1 MDVGGLVGREPG
13 KGRIDPVRRPLVMS
27 ADSVSSFSRFKGDNM
42 LRVQSAVGLLVLAF
56 LAWLLSENRRQVPWR
71 AVVGGVAG
79 QLAVAGVMLNV
90 SAAQRVFFLLHRAVQ
105 SVAEATEAGTSLVF
119 GYLGGGPLP
128 FEAANPGAAYILGF
142 RGLPLVIVMSA
153 LSSLLFYWNVIPVV
167 VRGLAWCLRRTT
179 GLGGAEA
186 LGTCANI
193 FVGMV
198 EAPLL
203 VRQYLE
209 TMSRSGLFTL
219 MTAGMATIAGTVMV
233 LYASLLEKT
242 IPGVMG
248 HLLVASIMSA
258 PAAVVVSKLMVPPGD
273 CPDGEPEPS
282 PTMRSEA
289 QSAMDAVTQGTVAGL
304 SLFLNIVAML
314 IVFVALVHL
323 GNLVLA
329 LVPSGEGEPW
339 TVQRILGLL
348 MAPFTWLMGVSWQ
361 ETLTAGRLMGVK
373 TILNEFLA
381 YLDLAT
387 VPDTDL
393 SMRSRLILTYALCGF
408 ANMGSLGIMIGGLG
422 AMAPSRRS
430 EVVSLGLRSIVAGTL
445 ATAMTGAV
453 IGILF

>member
-1 MDVGGLVGREPG
+1 
-13 KGRIDPVRRPLVMS
+13 
-27 ADSVSSFSRFKGDNM
+27 M
-42 LRVQSAVGLLVLAF
+42 LRLQSAFGLLALTF
-56 LAWLLSENRRQVPWR
+56 MAWVLSENRRRIPWR
-71 AVVGGVAG
+71 ATAGGLVL
-79 QLAVAGVMLNV
+79 QLAL
-90 SAAQRVFFLLHRAVQ
+90 AALMVRVPSVQGVFFLLHRAVQ
-105 SVAEATEAGTSLVF
+105 SLAEATEAGTSLVF
-119 GYLGGGPLP
+119 GYLGGGALP
-128 FEAANPGAAYILGF
+128 FEPANPGAVYILGF

-153 LSSLLFYWNVIPVV
+153 LSSLLFYWKVIPVV
-167 VRGLAWCLRRTT
+167 VRGLAWGLRRTT

-203 VRQYLE
+203 VRPYLE

-219 MTAGMATIAGTVMV
+219 MTSGMATIAGTVMV
-233 LYASLLEKT
+233 LYASVLEKT

-273 CPDGEPEPS
+273 PSDNGPEPS
-282 PTMRSEA
+282 PVMRSEA
-289 QSAMDAVTQGTVAGL
+289 RSAMDAVTQGTLAGL

-323 GNLVLA
+323 VNMVLG
-329 LVPSGEGEPW
+329 LLPSPTGEPW
-339 TVQRILGLL
+339 TVQRLLGFV
-348 MAPFTWLMGVSWQ
+348 MAPLTWLMGVSWK

-381 YLDLAT
+381 YLDLAA
-387 VPDTDL
+387 VPETDL
-393 SMRSRLILTYALCGF
+393 SLRSRLIMTYALCGF

-430 EVVSLGLRSIVAGTL
+430 EIVGLGLRSIVAGTL
-445 ATAMTGAV
+445 ATVMTGAV
-453 IGILF
+453 IGILY

>member
-1 MDVGGLVGREPG
+1 
-13 KGRIDPVRRPLVMS
+13 
-27 ADSVSSFSRFKGDNM
+27 
-42 LRVQSAVGLLVLAF
+42 
-56 LAWLLSENRRQVPWR
+56 
-71 AVVGGVAG
+71 
-79 QLAVAGVMLNV
+79 
-90 SAAQRVFFLLHRAVQ
+90 
-105 SVAEATEAGTSLVF
+105 
-119 GYLGGGPLP
+119 
-128 FEAANPGAAYILGF
+128 
-142 RGLPLVIVMSA
+142 
-153 LSSLLFYWNVIPVV
+153 
-167 VRGLAWCLRRTT
+167 
-179 GLGGAEA
+179 
-186 LGTCANI
+186 
-193 FVGMV
+193 
-198 EAPLL
+198 
-203 VRQYLE
+203 
-209 TMSRSGLFTL
+209 MSRSGLFTL

-273 CPDGEPEPS
+273 CPDDESESS

-289 QSAMDAVTQGTVAGL
+289 RSAMDAVTQGTLAGL

-323 GNLVLA
+323 VNLVLA

-339 TVQRILGLL
+339 TVQRLLGLV

-381 YLDLAT
+381 YLDLAA
-387 VPDTDL
+387 VPDTEL
-393 SMRSRLILTYALCGF
+393 SIRSRLILTYALCGF

-430 EVVSLGLRSIVAGTL
+430 EIVSLGLRSIVAGTL

-453 IGILF
+453 IGMLF